1 MTAIFNDEMQQ
12 DYDKVHQDYDIG
24 LLASAHHTTHSRVLD
39 HGPEATTDSGGDRR
53 PYDGK

>member
-39 HGPEATTDSGGDRR
+39 HGPEAT
-53 PYDGK
+53 KH